1 MGGILMLVGF
11 WAVICLALALLE
23 GIPEMAVRVREW
35 RKDRRMI
42 KQLRMRRCY
51 R

>member
-1 MGGILMLVGF
+1 MGAVVFLAGF
-11 WAVICLALALLE
+11 WAVAGVLLAVLE
-23 GIPEMAVRVREW
+23 GIPELAMRVREW

>member
-1 MGGILMLVGF
+1 MGALVFMAGF